1 MIKEFIGKGKTV
13 EEATAAAKAGLNA
26 PALASINVEVIQMP
40 KKKTLGL
47 FGGHDAEVRAW
58 FDDGKSEKKPQPKKA
73 PAKKTETKPQAK
85 KAAPKAEVP
94 AESAPK
100 AEKANAEITQ
110 ADAQVAVDYLKAIL
124 NGFGI
129 TDAVVNAQVND
140 GVIEAEIECEDYG
153 IIIGRR
159 GETLD
164 SLQYLTSLAVKKN
177 CDKYVRVTVNVG
189 NYREKRMETLKNLAH
204 KNANYVLRTGRRYT
218 FEPMN
223 PYERRIIHTAVQEID
238 GVESLSVG
246 YGQDRK
252 VIIQPIGGVRPRPRR
267 TSGYSST
274 TAPANATPKAD
285 RADLPKFGKI
295 EVNKD

>member
-85 KAAPKAEVP
+85 KAAPKAEAP

-140 GVIEAEIECEDYG
+140 GVIETEIECDDYG

-164 SLQYLTSLAVKKN
+164 SLQYLTSLAVKKS

-189 NYREKRMETLKNLAH
+189 NYREKRMETLIFL
-204 KNANYVLRTGRRYT
+204 
-218 FEPMN
+218 
-223 PYERRIIHTAVQEID
+223 
-238 GVESLSVG
+238 
-246 YGQDRK
+246 
-252 VIIQPIGGVRPRPRR
+252 
-267 TSGYSST
+267 
-274 TAPANATPKAD
+274 
-285 RADLPKFGKI
+285 
-295 EVNKD
+295 